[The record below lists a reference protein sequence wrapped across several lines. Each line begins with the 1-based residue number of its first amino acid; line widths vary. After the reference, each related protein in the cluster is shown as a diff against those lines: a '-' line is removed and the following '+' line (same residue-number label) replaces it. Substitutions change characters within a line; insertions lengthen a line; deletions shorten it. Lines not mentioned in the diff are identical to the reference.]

1 MTSEEVRQLVEQQI
15 NGRWDL
21 RNDHNCDL
29 RKCLV
34 VPKKKKYLDPDNEYQ
49 EIEFWLVLEEDP
61 ETRNGYKIIYDEKE
75 GMFGLAA
82 GPETEKYRHPVF
94 IGYYG
99 DFPETYMSM

>member
-15 NGRWDL
+15 DGRWDL

-34 VPKKKKYLDPDNEYQ
+34 DPERKKYLDPDNEYQ

-61 ETRNGYKIIYDEKE
+61 ETKGGYKIIYDEKE
-75 GMFGLAA
+75 RMFGLACP
-82 GPETEKYRHPVF
+82 GTEKDRRPIF

-99 DFPETYMSM
+99 DFPDTYMSM

>member
-1 MTSEEVRQLVEQQI
+1 VTSEELRQLVEQQI
-15 NGRWDL
+15 DGRWDL

-34 VPKKKKYLDPDNEYQ
+34 VPEKKIYLDPDSEYQ
-49 EIEFWLVLEEDP
+49 EIEFWLVLEEEP

-75 GMFGLAA
+75 RMFGLAS
-82 GPETEKYRHPVF
+82 PKTEKYQYPIF

-99 DFPETYMSM
+99 DFLETYMGM